1 MKEHDAADERTC
13 RRVVKRIVKISND
26 LYNVQ
31 KQHTN
36 LQHDQT
42 YFGLKDVKHLF
53 TDDEVDYDPIFVR
66 SSMEKGFEEYEI
78 AGNRNMRS
86 IEEHLAAIYHPLKN

>member
-42 YFGLKDVKHLF
+42 YFRLKDVKHLF

-78 AGNRNMRS
+78 AGNRNMHS
-86 IEEHLAAIYHPLKN
+86 IEEYLAAIYHPLKN